1 MADELDGY
9 IRFRIEDDIKKEFD
23 RICRENHTRMSQKLY
38 AFVHQTVKHS
48 GKRIDLSEYRERKLN
63 N

>member
-1 MADELDGY
+1 MANKLDS
-9 IRFRIEDDIKKEFD
+9 ITFRIEEDTKIKFD
-23 RICRENHTRMSQKLY
+23 EICRENYTTISQKLY

-48 GKRIDLSEYRERKLN
+48 GKRINLSEYRERKLN